1 MRKIKQVLV
10 VGNGRWAKVYAN
22 EITKCF
28 GDSIALYICASRRT
42 EEIKQW
48 VNNQEHL
55 REIQVMDHIPSIVD
69 QGIGI
74 AFIAN
79 SAYEHES
86 AIKEALLKGYHLIVE
101 KPFTTSS
108 EQSQQVIE
116 LAHRLDRAIFSTN
129 TYRFASY
136 LEDFRNLLPSDKTIT
151 RTDILW
157 TDPGMEERYGERK
170 NYDPRVPIVM
180 DVLPHVV
187 SIFETMGQ
195 FETPILRSL
204 HLKRGGAEVD
214 LHFALSHGESHI
226 HVSRVSDKRRRI
238 LTVWHD
244 SICHELDFS
253 TESGIVTSSISPH
266 KFAVDPSWETKV
278 KPIASMLYSVI
289 DFFENG
295 VEDSRLNVATAMKAN
310 RLIDSILPI
319 YQTQQARYLL
329 ESFCKRNS
337 VRNPDLRYAL
347 VESMQQSRKLNAEN
361 IELML
366 DIFDELASQ
375 ITKASDLKENLLG

>member
-1 MRKIKQVLV
+1 MKNIKQVLV
-10 VGNGRWAKVYAN
+10 IGNGRWAKVYAN
-22 EITKCF
+22 EIIKCF
-28 GDSIALYICASRRT
+28 GDSIALYFCASRRT
-42 EEIKQW
+42 DEIKQW
-48 VNNQEHL
+48 AKDQVHL
-55 REIQVMDHIPSIVD
+55 REIQVVDRIPSVVD

-74 AFIAN
+74 AFIVN

-86 AIKEALLKGYHLIVE
+86 AIKESLLQGYHVIVE
-101 KPFTTSS
+101 KPFTISS

-136 LEDFRNLLPSDKTIT
+136 LEDFKNLLPADKTIT
-151 RTDILW
+151 RMDILW
-157 TDPGMEERYGERK
+157 TDPGTEERYGERK
-170 NYDPRVPIVM
+170 IYDSRVPIVM

-195 FETPILRSL
+195 FEAITLRSL

-214 LHFALSHGESHI
+214 LHFAFGHTESHI
-226 HVSRVSDKRRRI
+226 QVSRVSDKRRRI
-238 LTVWHD
+238 LTVRHD

-253 TESGIVTSSISPH
+253 TESGIITSSTH
-266 KFAVDPSWETKV
+266 KFAVDPSWESKV

-295 VEDSRLNVATAMKAN
+295 VEDSRLNVATAIKAN
-310 RLIDSILPI
+310 RSIDSVLPI
-319 YQTQQARYLL
+319 YRAQQARYLL

-347 VESMQQSRKLNAEN
+347 VESMQQSRKLDSGN

-366 DIFDELASQ
+366 DIFDELATQ